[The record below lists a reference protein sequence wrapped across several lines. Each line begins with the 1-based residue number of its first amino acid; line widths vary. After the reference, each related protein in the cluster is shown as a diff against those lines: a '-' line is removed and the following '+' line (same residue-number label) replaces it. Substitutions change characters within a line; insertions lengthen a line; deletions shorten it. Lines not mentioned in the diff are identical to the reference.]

1 MSSGSWPSASGPEE
15 VLLKGGLLLDGSG
28 MLPRVED
35 LRLGQGRILERGRDL
50 AGKGATVLELPGHFV
65 APGFVDV
72 HSHSDM
78 TVLANPGL
86 ESKALQGVTTEVVGN
101 CGGSLF
107 PLSAE
112 HRDELRTYV
121 EGFYP
126 GVPARLSW
134 DWSDLPSWTER
145 VHAAR
150 PAVNLAPLVGHGTI
164 RIAVAG
170 LQNEPLSPEAAL
182 DAEMWVARS
191 LRDGAFGLSTGLA
204 YSPELNSR
212 STDLEP
218 FVRQVARYGA
228 VYATH
233 MRDEGRALRDSVAES
248 IDLAETYGARLEIS
262 HLKCLGR
269 GRWGLAPE
277 LLATIAAARARGV
290 DVRAD
295 AYPYEA
301 AETGL
306 FALFP
311 GWATEGT
318 WAETERRLGDPRARD
333 RLRREVSA
341 GVRGWSLGPEDLLWR
356 DIVVSAVA
364 TRRGE
369 AFVGRSFSEIA
380 EDVGIAAF
388 DVAID
393 LFLAEKGG
401 VSILLFGMSPADV
414 RTLEHDP
421 ETLVGSDGIGNS
433 LTNGPLSGP
442 IHPRNYGTFPK
453 FVSDLTALGPLALA
467 RGVRRACTL
476 PCLHFGIPDRGTLSV
491 GSVADIAVWPSDRRD
506 PGPDYRDRPR
516 YARLFSSVWVAG
528 APVVFDSRITGVRP
542 GRVLS
547 HSMRSAP
554 GLPS

>member
-1 MSSGSWPSASGPEE
+1 METAPWPSASGTGE
-15 VLLKGGLLLDGSG
+15 VLFRGGLVLDGSG
-28 MLPRVED
+28 NLPRVED

-50 AGKGATVLELPGHFV
+50 GAKGSTVLELTGHYV

-78 TVLANPGL
+78 TVLTNPGL
-86 ESKALQGVTTEVVGN
+86 ESKVFQGVTTEVVGN

-107 PLSAE
+107 PLASE
-112 HRDELRTYV
+112 HLEELRAYV

-126 GVPARLSW
+126 GVSRRLRW
-134 DWSDLPSWTER
+134 DWTDLPSWAER
-145 VHAAR
+145 VQAAG
-150 PAVNLAPLVGHGTI
+150 PTVNLAPLVGHGTV

-182 DAEMWVARS
+182 EAETWVARS

-204 YSPELNSR
+204 YSPELHSQVP
-212 STDLEP
+212 DLEP

-233 MRDEGRALRDSVAES
+233 MRDEGRGLRQSVAES
-248 IDLAETYGARLEIS
+248 IAAAEKFGARLEIS

-277 LLATIAAARARGV
+277 LLATIAAARGRGV
-290 DVRAD
+290 AVRAD
-295 AYPYEA
+295 VYPYEA

-318 WAETERRLGDPRARD
+318 WADTDRRLTETPNRE
-333 RLRREVSA
+333 RLRREVVG
-341 GVRGWSLGPEDLLWR
+341 GVRGWSLGPDDLLWD
-356 DIVVSAVA
+356 DIVVTAVA
-364 TRRGE
+364 TPKGR
-369 AFVGRSFSEIA
+369 AFLGRSFAEIG
-380 EDVGIAAF
+380 EGVGLSPF
-388 DVAID
+388 DVAVD
-393 LFLAEKGG
+393 LFLAEQGG
-401 VSILLFGMSPADV
+401 VSVLLFGMSAADV
-414 RTLEHDP
+414 RTIEHDP

-433 LTNGPLSGP
+433 LSNGPLEGP

-453 FVSDLTALGPLALA
+453 FLFDMTALGPLGLA
-467 RGVRRACTL
+467 HAVRRVTTL
-476 PCLHFGIPDRGTLSV
+476 PCEHFGIPDRGTLTV
-491 GSVADIAVWPSDRRD
+491 GRMADLVVWPSDRRD
-506 PGPDYRDRPR
+506 PGPAYRDRPR

-528 APVVFDSRITGVRP
+528 EPVVFDGRITGRRP

-547 HSMRSAP
+547 HTMRAAVGS
-554 GLPS
+554 GT